1 MTASLYQS
9 RSFPDSVSP
18 LGACTSIARW
28 SMREGSGEVFEL
40 LLGALVATEPEDMR
54 RADVWIQ
61 LDVVARPMPQVAR
74 VGEQVVDL
82 EGLPARDPKL
92 IEVEVDPARLRML
105 PIEIDDYQYRVGTLA
120 SDLAVADEL
129 VVVAAVEA
137 QVPVEVQRG
146 VVTPGHVDA
155 SDEIPQSVGAIEV
168 AVLDLVLFGV
178 EVLFASWLA
187 RLVL

>member
-9 RSFPDSVSP
+9 RSFSGSVSP
-18 LGACTSIARW
+18 LGGGTSVARW
-28 SMREGSGEVFEL
+28 SMRGNVSGEVFEL

-105 PIEIDDYQYRVGTLA
+105 PIELDDYQYRVGTLA
-120 SDLAVADEL
+120 
-129 VVVAAVEA
+129 
-137 QVPVEVQRG
+137 
-146 VVTPGHVDA
+146 
-155 SDEIPQSVGAIEV
+155 
-168 AVLDLVLFGV
+168 
-178 EVLFASWLA
+178 
-187 RLVL
+187 